1 MEATG
6 VMMIEFGM
14 WLLCISQLTLLAL
27 YVLLAR
33 SIAELRH
40 RSHHHTYWYKDGEKV
55 NETISSFEWMETR

>member
-6 VMMIEFGM
+6 VMMIEFAM

-33 SIAELRH
+33 SIADLRY
-40 RSHHHTYWYKDGEKV
+40 RSHWHTYWYKDGEKV
-55 NETISSFEWMETR
+55 NETISSYEYMETR